1 MKRASEHSLWE
12 LMSVNQFKTLA
23 DQHQLSYSDTDNIL
37 SSLSTVYDAN
47 TLSTRLDALITL
59 TNSLKKFTGNPAI
72 EELHDQC
79 RDIMRLI
86 FRGPTDAELQ
96 LLHTDQ
102 KQHTLDKPLLRQ
114 LIDQEL
120 QKKIEHRDKR
130 LPFKPDFVHDAPT
143 KAPLRQLLEDLVD
156 WNNEQDPEI
165 KREKLEKVMRS
176 STVKTTK
183 IFKPKIISEQL
194 TRERRM
200 FIIFSVAHLLKHLLV
215 KGTTKLATEAY
226 QETDLIRQV
235 KIYRGK
241 ELEGKRLLPMAEH
254 FYQLTLQGNDDDRC
268 FKVYPFST
276 EKMSAHGTHVGEAI
290 FVATTSGDFFAD
302 STVDSKEP
310 GKSVFHS
317 SLDRHPF
324 FAGRLATDAKG
335 KVIGYDNH
343 TGHFLHN
350 EDNLLNMT
358 QHFCEIG
365 LLSED
370 ILATLVMQ
378 RNIPSD
384 TEQLVSY
391 IRKLPGHTEQK
402 SLTDPA
408 PLNAR
413 FIDNLKSDPVNL
425 NSYFATKK
433 GGPIKRKEEP
443 LPAKDNR
450 NSGIRNDFENIG
462 VNPVSMLCQQELE
475 EAREKICLKSR
486 LNPKKLQFDFVKD
499 FPKDGQLK
507 TNMIYFCPD
516 INSKGFCNFR
526 LRLNKKLIYTGKIAY
541 SKVHKAKTDV
551 LAKLRGALLFTDQR
565 PIFTPDESLLLIQA
579 AINLPTYEQ
588 CLMRP
593 FYFLFR
599 HRFPKNSPN
608 RVNHAADQETIKQP
622 ADILSEISMNI
633 SRDAYNAFLD
643 ELSHHDKTHH
653 LLDPRLQSNNLFYG
667 KMCLFRTNKSTDNT
681 KFDPDKKGRD
691 YYRVLQPLHEINHFK
706 RKEKPKPVPQKR
718 PATQRADVEIVDDD
732 EFEGTLSLVRQ
743 TTLVVK

>member
-1 MKRASEHSLWE
+1 MKSTPEAPLWE
-12 LMSVNQFKTLA
+12 LMSVNQFKALA
-23 DQHQLSYSDTDNIL
+23 DQHQLPSYDTENIL
-37 SSLSTVYDAN
+37 SSLSTVFDAN

-59 TNSLKKFTGNPAI
+59 SNLLKKSNENPAV
-72 EELHDQC
+72 EKLQDQC

-86 FRGPTDAELQ
+86 FRGPTDEELQ
-96 LLHTDQ
+96 KILGDQ
-102 KQHTLDKPLLRQ
+102 KQNTPDQTLLRQ

-120 QKKIEHRDKR
+120 QKKMEHRDKR
-130 LPFKPDFVHDAPT
+130 LPFKPDFVYDAPT

-176 STVKTTK
+176 STVKTTN
-183 IFKPKIISEQL
+183 IFKPKKISEKL

-200 FIIFSVAHLLKHLLV
+200 FIIFSVAHLLVHLLV

-235 KIYRGK
+235 KIYTGK
-241 ELEGKRLLPMAEH
+241 ELEEKRLLPMAEH
-254 FYQLTLQGNDDDRC
+254 FYKLTLQGNDDDDRC

-276 EKMSAHGTHVGEAI
+276 EKMSAHGTHLGEAI
-290 FVATTSGDFFAD
+290 FVTTTSGDFFAD

-310 GKSVFHS
+310 GQSVFHS

-324 FAGRLATDAKG
+324 FAGRLATDQNG
-335 KVIGYDNH
+335 KVIGIDNH

-350 EDNLLNMT
+350 EDNLKNMIE
-358 QHFCEIG
+358 HCCELD

-370 ILATLVMQ
+370 VLATLVMQ

-384 TEQLVSY
+384 AEQLVSY
-391 IRKLPGHTEQK
+391 IKKLPEYTQQK
-402 SLTDPA
+402 SLDDPA
-408 PLNAR
+408 PINAR

-425 NSYFATKK
+425 NSYFATKN
-433 GGPIKRKEEP
+433 GGSIKRKENP

-450 NSGIRNDFENIG
+450 KFGIRNDFENIG
-462 VNPVSMLCQQELE
+462 VNPVGKLCHQELE
-475 EAREKICLKSR
+475 EVREKIRLKSR
-486 LNPKKLQFDFVKD
+486 LNPKKLQFDFAKD
-499 FPKDGQLK
+499 FPTDDQVK
-507 TNMIYFCPD
+507 TNRIYFYPD
-516 INSKGFCNFR
+516 ANSKGFCNFR
-526 LRLNKKLIYTGKIAY
+526 LRLNKKLIYSGKIAY
-541 SKVHKAKTDV
+541 AKVHKAKTDV
-551 LAKLRGALLFTDQR
+551 LTKLKDALLFTEPR
-565 PIFTPDESLLLIQA
+565 PIFTSDESLLLIQA

-593 FYFLFR
+593 FHFLFR

-608 RVNHAADQETIKQP
+608 RVNHGADQETITQP

-653 LLDPRLQSNNLFYG
+653 LLDPRLQANNLFYG

-681 KFDPDKKGRD
+681 KFNPDKKGKD
-691 YYRVLQPLHEINHFK
+691 YYRVMQPLHEINHFK
-706 RKEKPKPVPQKR
+706 RKEKPKHVRQ
-718 PATQRADVEIVDDD
+718 QRSSIQGPDVEVVDDD
-732 EFEGTLSLVRQ
+732 SFAGSLSLVQ
-743 TTLVVK
+743 QKTYVK